1 MVSDMTAYTGMLIKH
16 KGTPLNSQEIFTT
29 VEIKKIK
36 LLSLFEKR
44 GIDRNKI
51 KKSEDILKIQGKPF
65 EHPSAFVHIISLVRC
80 KMSTVSQ
87 KGISR
92 NR

>member
-1 MVSDMTAYTGMLIKH
+1 MVSDMTAYTLHRTAYKAQGH
-16 KGTPLNSQEIFTT
+16 ASQVAGNFHN
-29 VEIKKIK
+29 
-36 LLSLFEKR
+36 
-44 GIDRNKI
+44 GRNKI

-87 KGISR
+87 KGISKNIKYAR
-92 NR
+92 FIKKHMLML

>member
-1 MVSDMTAYTGMLIKH
+1 MVSDMTAYTLHRTAYKAQGH
-16 KGTPLNSQEIFTT
+16 ASQFAGNFHNGRD
-29 VEIKKIK
+29 KK
-36 LLSLFEKR
+36 
-44 GIDRNKI
+44 NKI
-51 KKSEDILKIQGKPF
+51 RRYSQNTSKGKPF

>member
-36 LLSLFEKR
+36 S
-44 GIDRNKI
+44 D
-51 KKSEDILKIQGKPF
+51 DILKIQVKANHSNIHQPLY
-65 EHPSAFVHIISLVRC
+65 ISFL
-80 KMSTVSQ
+80 
-87 KGISR
+87 
-92 NR
+92 

>member
-36 LLSLFEKR
+36 S
-44 GIDRNKI
+44 D
-51 KKSEDILKIQGKPF
+51 DILKIQVKANHSNIHQPLYTSF
-65 EHPSAFVHIISLVRC
+65 L
-80 KMSTVSQ
+80 
-87 KGISR
+87 
-92 NR
+92 